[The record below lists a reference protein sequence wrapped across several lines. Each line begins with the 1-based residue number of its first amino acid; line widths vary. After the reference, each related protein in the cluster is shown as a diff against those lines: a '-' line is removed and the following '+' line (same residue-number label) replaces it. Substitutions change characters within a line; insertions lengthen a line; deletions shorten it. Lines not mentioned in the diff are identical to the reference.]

1 MAIASKVTVTGNVV
15 RIDTRSGKRK
25 SDGADYKIN
34 TALIVGQHNLAEVT
48 IPDNLD
54 LPPVGKPVSLLV
66 EVNVFRDDDQLRAL
80 EYLA

>member
-1 MAIASKVTVTGNVV
+1 MAIASKVTVTGNVI

-25 SDGADYKIN
+25 SDGEAYTIN
-34 TALIVGQHNLAEVT
+34 TALIVGPANLAEVT
-48 IPDNLD
+48 IPDALE
-54 LPPVGKPVSLLV
+54 LPVVGKAVSLLV